1 MMLCEGDVVQ
11 YNEILS
17 GTVSLY
23 ATKLQQFV
31 NVHKSKKKSEP
42 TPNKRPVPK
51 R

>member
-31 NVHKSKKKSEP
+31 NVHKQKKKKEP
-42 TPNKRPVPK
+42 EVKKPIPK